1 MSIYDFDVTSIN
13 GEAMSLSA
21 YKNKVILIVNT
32 ASKCGYTPQFEG
44 LETLYNEFREDGLV
58 VLGFP
63 CNQFAKQDPDGN
75 GEIERF
81 CQVNYGV
88 SFPMFAKIDVNGKG
102 AVPLF
107 VYLKKHAR
115 GVLGSKSIK
124 WNFTKFL
131 INRDGDVVRRY
142 GTRETP
148 ESIKADLK
156 ALLS

>member
-1 MSIYDFDVTSIN
+1 
-13 GEAMSLSA
+13 
-21 YKNKVILIVNT
+21 
-32 ASKCGYTPQFEG
+32 
-44 LETLYNEFREDGLV
+44 
-58 VLGFP
+58 
-63 CNQFAKQDPDGN
+63 
-75 GEIERF
+75 
-81 CQVNYGV
+81 
-88 SFPMFAKIDVNGKG
+88 MFAKIDVNGKG